1 MISAESI
8 VTYMQGEATEQDFLS
23 EVLAALRAHPPR
35 EQLGPRMPE
44 KLAKLEF
51 FRRDDLKGGANSP
64 LENQP
69 RALHNFGAVFLE
81 IAEYF
86 LARRSGKGRPHRL
99 PYGGNAD
106 KSAEFKKKVQSYY
119 FNLRERAQDKA
130 AYYLSVA
137 RHNPDFCKNEEE
149 LRSAE
154 IQLAKAEA
162 LGGDGAALA
171 QNLTQLKS
179 SALPC
184 SFPCG
189 FPKTN

>member
-23 EVLAALRAHPPR
+23 EVLAACGLTRRVNNWDR
-35 EQLGPRMPE
+35 ECLKNWRNWNFSDEMILKAAQLAAGKSSPVPYITSVLSSWKSQNIFSPDALE
-44 KLAKLEF
+44 KDARTA
-51 FRRDDLKGGANSP
+51 FRT
-64 LENQP
+64 
-69 RALHNFGAVFLE
+69 
-81 IAEYF
+81 AE
-86 LARRSGKGRPHRL
+86 
-99 PYGGNAD
+99 NAD